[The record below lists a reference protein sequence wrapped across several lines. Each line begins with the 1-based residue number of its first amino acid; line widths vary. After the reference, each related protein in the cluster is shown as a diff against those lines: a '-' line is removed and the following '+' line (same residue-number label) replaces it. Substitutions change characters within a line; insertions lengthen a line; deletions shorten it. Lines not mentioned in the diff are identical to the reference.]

1 MALKKC
7 KECGAE
13 ISSKAKVCPSC
24 GAKNKTRSK
33 LGGCL
38 AIILIGIGII
48 WMIADGASA
57 GSSSSGSS
65 TITAKVNETVT
76 TDDFEIT
83 VTSIKKLKKVGNEYF
98 NSEPASGAI
107 YVAIQYTYKNISNEP
122 MGMLDTPSF
131 FLYDSNEVKYKTDS
145 GASMYYSIE
154 LDFNE
159 IVISE
164 LNPGISANGAD
175 VFEVSTEK
183 IEEGLWKLNV
193 VADKSIFINIE

>member
-7 KECGAE
+7 KECGKE

-33 LGGCL
+33 LGGFL
-38 AIILIGIGII
+38 AVILIGIGLI
-48 WMIADGASA
+48 WMISDGASA

-98 NSEPASGAI
+98 NSEPASGGI

-122 MGMLDTPSF
+122 MTMWDTPSF
-131 FLYDSNEVKYKTDS
+131 YLYDSNDVKYKTDS
-145 GASMYYSIE
+145 GASMSYATE
-154 LDFNE
+154 LDLDE
-159 IVISE
+159 KVLSE

-175 VFEVSTEK
+175 VFEVSAERIK
-183 IEEGLWKLNV
+183 EGLWKLKI
-193 VADKSIFINIE
+193 VADKSIYIDIE